1 MRLNIPAISL
11 LAVSFAGLA
20 WFTWGMDRTFTLLF
34 FAFALV
40 AAAVGYFV
48 VKRISKWAMIAGYV
62 AIPVFWAVAVF
73 SPRGDEAGGR
83 VIGAILFGFPA
94 LACLA
99 GWAIGTLLG
108 VLTRRPVHALPV
120 SIDAAR
126 HRNSTS
132 RSPFGPKENNESRR
146 RQSGQF

>member
-11 LAVSFAGLA
+11 LTV
-20 WFTWGMDRTFTLLF
+20 F

-48 VKRISKWAMIAGYV
+48 VKRISKRAMIAGYV
-62 AIPVFWAVAVF
+62 AIPALWAAAVF
-73 SPRGDEAGGR
+73 PPRGDANGGR

-99 GWAIGTLLG
+99 GWAIGTLLA
-108 VLTRRPVHALPV
+108 VLMRLPV
-120 SIDAAR
+120 VSAM
-126 HRNSTS
+126 S
-132 RSPFGPKENNESRR
+132 RP
-146 RQSGQF
+146 QL